1 MGVNQGKSESGG
13 CNGCKNLGDR
23 EHGSII
29 PSTSK
34 IELLVIKKNTYKKT
48 KTNVLARIMKIAN
61 NTKYEFQ
68 STAWQTLFIKQTTLK
83 S

>member
-1 MGVNQGKSESGG
+1 MGVDQGKSESGG

-34 IELLVIKKNTYKKT
+34 IELLVIKKNTYKK
-48 KTNVLARIMKIAN
+48 N
-61 NTKYEFQ
+61 
-68 STAWQTLFIKQTTLK
+68 
-83 S
+83 